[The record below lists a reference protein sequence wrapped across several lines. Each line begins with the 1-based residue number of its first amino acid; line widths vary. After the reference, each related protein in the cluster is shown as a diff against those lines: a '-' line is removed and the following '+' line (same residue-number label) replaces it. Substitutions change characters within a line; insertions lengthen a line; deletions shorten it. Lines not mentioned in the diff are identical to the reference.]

1 MDNTET
7 KKPSDQKQEK
17 APVASQESSGAIQGS
32 TVPASGR
39 SVFTDL
45 GRKLSQEDL
54 KNPGVQKLLL
64 HMIEESDVRCE
75 DFKKI
80 ESQFHVA
87 DKKVCALE
95 EKLKTSRAVEIFY
108 TVMLTVGSVYLG
120 AGISNGKDGT
130 TEFWMGICLMVGAI
144 LARMIKG

>member
-7 KKPSDQKQEK
+7 KKPSEQSQEK
-17 APVASQESSGAIQGS
+17 ASTAPQAVSGSAS

-39 SVFTDL
+39 SVFNDL

-54 KNPGVQKLLL
+54 ANPGVQKLLL
-64 HMIEESDVRCE
+64 HMIEESDTRCE
-75 DFKKI
+75 ELERV
-80 ESQFHVA
+80 ESQYHIA
-87 DKKVCALE
+87 DKKVCMLE

-120 AGISNGKDGT
+120 AGISEGKNGT
-130 TEFWMGICLMVGAI
+130 TEFWMGIALMAGAI